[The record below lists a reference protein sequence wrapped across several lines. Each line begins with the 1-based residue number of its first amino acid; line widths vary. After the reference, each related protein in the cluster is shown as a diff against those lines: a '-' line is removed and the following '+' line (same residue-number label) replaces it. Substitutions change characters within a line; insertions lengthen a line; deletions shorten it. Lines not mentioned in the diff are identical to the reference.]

1 MNSLSTTRGA
11 ALYVGALLGPS
22 LLLLPGLAAS
32 LAGPASIL
40 AWVGL
45 LAVSGLLA
53 LVFTALGTRMPS
65 GAGVAGYTS
74 AGLGSYA
81 GRIVGWSFLV
91 GVVLGA
97 PVVCLIGGSY
107 LAALVGGG
115 RIPMAA
121 GLLLV
126 VVALSMSGARASGAA
141 QLVLVAVLIAL
152 VVAAVVGSAPSARSA
167 NWTPFAPHGWT
178 AVGSAGSV
186 LMLSFVGWEAIAPLT
201 ARLRDPARQLPRII
215 AIAFAVTTVIYLA
228 LAAATIAV
236 LGPHAGGSVPLADLL
251 AVAIG
256 PAGRIVAVVAA
267 VALTL
272 AATNAYIAG
281 AGALLRELRPTAST
295 GRLQIAILLAGVL
308 LLGAVAGGVVST
320 AQLVALP
327 TTLFLTVY
335 LGCTVSAA
343 RLLTGRV
350 RLAAAVA
357 AVAVVATMSFSGW
370 ALVLPVVV
378 AIVIP
383 VEARLTE
390 YSRRGSL
397 QATFH
402 REAGNERAGRF
413 RFPDRAMAGICP
425 PRR

>member
-1 MNSLSTTRGA
+1 MNTLSTTRGA

-53 LVFTALGTRMPS
+53 LVFTRLGTQLPS
-65 GAGVAGYTS
+65 GFGVAGYVR
-74 AGLGSYA
+74 AGLGGYA
-81 GRIVGWSFLV
+81 GRVVGWSFLV

-126 VVALSMSGARASGAA
+126 VVALSMSGARAGGAA
-141 QLVLVAVLIAL
+141 QLGLVAVLIAL
-152 VVAAVVGSAPSARSA
+152 SVAAVVGSAPAARAA

-178 AVGSAGSV
+178 AVGGAGSV

-201 ARLRDPARQLPRII
+201 ARLANPTRQLPRII

-228 LAAATIAV
+228 LAAATIGV
-236 LGPHAGGSVPLADLL
+236 LGRHSGGSVPLADLL
-251 AVAIG
+251 AVAVG
-256 PAGRIVAVVAA
+256 PPGRIVAVVAA

-272 AATNAYIAG
+272 AATNAYISG
-281 AGALLRELRPTAST
+281 AGALLRELRPQAST

-308 LLGAVAGGVVST
+308 LLGAVATGVFST

-335 LGCTVSAA
+335 LGCTTSAV
-343 RLLTGRV
+343 RLPAGRV
-350 RLAAAVA
+350 RVAAAVA
-357 AVAVVATMSFSGW
+357 AIAVAATLSFSGW
-370 ALVLPVVV
+370 ALVVPI
-378 AIVIP
+378 AIAIP
-383 VEARLTE
+383 WSRLDGVW
-390 YSRRGSL
+390 SRAAACAGSYRR
-397 QATFH
+397 A
-402 REAGNERAGRF
+402 EDERAGRF
-413 RFPDRAMAGICP
+413 RFPDRQMDN
-425 PRR
+425 